1 MLIKN
6 YSTLKKLQPISSKLI
21 SAQIRPIKIETINS
35 ITLKF
40 DLKIQTYNLTDQKW
54 LFNIEGRMW
63 KI

>member
-40 DLKIQTYNLTDQKW
+40 DLKIQTYNLTDQK
-54 LFNIEGRMW
+54 
-63 KI
+63 